1 MAATDAEQPYADMAA
16 GDPFT
21 SSTSHRYSNFD
32 NQLFALGPTTSPE
45 QAKRALEAHLAET
58 ERRIRDAS
66 KLGTTLVQ
74 QRKELAD
81 RLKEIEKEQD
91 EGEITP
97 ELRQKLVDIE
107 KEYNEVGRE
116 SARAFLPKS
125 RVSSSEM
132 AESPFP
138 VQGKRSVSPSKFESQ
153 ATASPSKLS
162 VPNRKQRNQP
172 SNRVHDI
179 EFATE
184 ISTSLLSQVRHLQA
198 LLAEKEESL
207 RTVNTEKARL
217 EAEAEGF
224 NQRLRALDES
234 EQRYKDEN
242 WSLET
247 QLHDHIATAKEAAD
261 REKKLTQSLNALQAQ
276 KTTAQKDLDEM
287 KLSHSKLSETHAAAV
302 KLHDTELGGLKR
314 NMAMVENERGA
325 LQRKIEDLTGQNH
338 ELAMAVARQRGI
350 ADEQESQDAT
360 DEDFETAD
368 DNVTPEHSPPPS
380 PTKMTPRHSHLE
392 AETLKSSLHH
402 AHRMIQSLKGNIH
415 REKTEKLELKRML
428 QDARDELDIRRNDA
442 ASGSIKKSRKMD
454 SKEFKKPSKGQL
466 GALRN
471 SRSEISMDDAQWEDQ
486 DGESSPTRAAS
497 ARVASMPG
505 GYAESSDQF
514 ETSNETSDAFETAN
528 ERGTETDDF
537 HTGNE
542 GNTDSDELTE
552 TESGANVSTIRGR
565 PAPLNMAAK
574 RSSFLST
581 ASTSGDEY
589 SYEDVRT
596 PVQSQPQRLRLR
608 MGRGSSRRDRIA
620 SEEPSIDSSPA
631 ASNSGT
637 PQQPSQSLFAELG
650 DLGGSDDES
659 AMGSSVGGM
668 TPGRNR
674 SITPGGTPGGASARM
689 SALDIPPVPAL
700 PKPVMVDSSMM
711 TDDWEPA
718 PATPQSA
725 IPIIASGLAGAGLV
739 EAGHLFADNR
749 LSVMSD
755 VSTQAGD
762 LSESLAQFPTPP
774 TRSAPLP
781 PLSIS
786 TIQAEDMEPV
796 IPAPATPVQMAFSSI
811 GSSHTEPLSP
821 VLHAPT
827 PVKLVFAPIEGT
839 ETEPIERPATAVKM
853 EFSGIEAVAMEP
865 VSPVLRPV
873 TPVKLAFVPI
883 DALDTEPIEPVERAV
898 TPIKMAISNIGAM
911 ETEPISPVEPVV
923 APMNMAFSSIGHTAT
938 EPESPVKRPV
948 TPVAFAFSSVSN
960 TETEPISPVI
970 RPVTPPRPVTP
981 VAFAFSSVSNTETEP
996 ISPVIRP
1003 VTPPRPVTPV
1013 AFAFSSVS
1021 NTETEPISP
1030 VIRPVTPPRPV
1041 TPVAFAFSSVSNTE
1055 TEPISPVVRPVT
1067 PPRPVTPIALAF
1079 SSITS
1084 TSTEPI
1090 EPPSP
1095 AHNHLLAGALGAGA
1109 LGAGALGVGA
1119 LLSDKSDKE
1128 LSIQSPET
1136 PKGKGNNFNG
1146 LMNWAKAKTP
1156 VGPLIA
1162 EDETRQSPNQ
1172 SPLAETPESQRPFK
1186 ELSVNTNERP
1196 PSKAKPDMT
1205 SSTAQTSLT
1214 SEEIDE
1220 MLSKKSDRQY
1230 AILTEDSQKPVS
1242 PSRTIVPPT
1251 IRVRKS
1257 QDSMSSVRITRPKA
1271 LDLSL
1276 DRENQPSSRPGSSGS
1291 HRRSISS
1298 QHPPLPPN
1306 HQQVIAAA
1314 QRVGSS
1320 SSNHTGIM
1328 GPPLLPASTYRNS
1341 NSQQLRPR
1349 TPSSSHGPS
1358 SPKNGT
1364 TPRPRYSGGAELNPS
1379 ITARSRA
1386 SSVTSFASEVESRF
1400 NLRGGPTEI
1409 PGVAS
1414 GTDPRMIQAITQ
1426 TMIGDYLWK
1435 YTRKAGRSDMSSTRH
1450 RRYFW
1455 VHPYTRTLYWSD
1467 RDPSTA
1473 GRSELKAKSVAI
1485 EAVRVVTDDN
1495 PMPPGLHR
1503 KSLVILTP
1511 GRSVKFTAQT
1521 GHNHEIWFNALSY
1534 LLLRTDDAPEDTAD
1548 EAPDALTADDVDE
1561 FNPGFRSS
1569 RRGGAASL
1577 SSYNSRAT
1585 RNESPAIPERP
1596 TLNNTPYNGT
1606 AASRGSVVSRLSN
1619 YWRTSNGEVYSARR
1633 SRQSTGQ
1640 NSIYEASE
1648 VHDSAED
1655 VRAMIEKQDR
1665 ESDRLEN
1672 VRACCDGL
1680 HDVGHLAHTPTSSV
1694 RNRLSQG
1701 TRSYTPGPGQRPGA
1715 TSRQSVQ

>member
-1 MAATDAEQPYADMAA
+1 M
-16 GDPFT
+16 
-21 SSTSHRYSNFD
+21 
-32 NQLFALGPTTSPE
+32 
-45 QAKRALEAHLAET
+45 
-58 ERRIRDAS
+58 
-66 KLGTTLVQ
+66 
-74 QRKELAD
+74 
-81 RLKEIEKEQD
+81 
-91 EGEITP
+91 
-97 ELRQKLVDIE
+97 
-107 KEYNEVGRE
+107 
-116 SARAFLPKS
+116 
-125 RVSSSEM
+125 
-132 AESPFP
+132 
-138 VQGKRSVSPSKFESQ
+138 
-153 ATASPSKLS
+153 
-162 VPNRKQRNQP
+162 
-172 SNRVHDI
+172 
-179 EFATE
+179 
-184 ISTSLLSQVRHLQA
+184 
-198 LLAEKEESL
+198 
-207 RTVNTEKARL
+207 NTEKARL
-217 EAEAEGF
+217 EVEAEGF

-247 QLHDHIATAKEAAD
+247 QLHEHIATAKEAAD
-261 REKKLTQSLNALQAQ
+261 REKKLTQSLNTLQVQ
-276 KTTAQKDLDEM
+276 KTAAQKDLDEM

-302 KLHDTELGGLKR
+302 KHHDTEFGGLKR

-338 ELAMAVARQRGI
+338 ELAMAIARQRAI
-350 ADEQESQDAT
+350 ADEQDSQAAT

-392 AETLKSSLHH
+392 TETLKSSLHH

-428 QDARDELDIRRNDA
+428 QDARDELDIRRADA

-454 SKEFKKPSKGQL
+454 SKEFKKPLKGQL

-486 DGESSPTRAAS
+486 DGESSPSRAAS

-565 PAPLNMAAK
+565 PAPLNTPGK
-574 RSSFLST
+574 RNSFLST

-589 SYEDVRT
+589 SYEDART

-608 MGRGSSRRDRIA
+608 MGRGSTRRDRIA
-620 SEEPSIDSSPA
+620 SEEPSVDSSPA
-631 ASNSGT
+631 ASNNGT
-637 PQQPSQSLFAELG
+637 PQQPGQSLFAELG
-650 DLGGSDDES
+650 ELGGSDDES
-659 AMGSSVGGM
+659 TMGSSVGGM
-668 TPGRNR
+668 TPGRKR
-674 SITPGGTPGGASARM
+674 SITPGGTPGGTPGAASARL

-700 PKPVMVDSSMM
+700 PKPVMVDSGMM

-739 EAGHLFADNR
+739 EAAHQLRDNR
-749 LSVMSD
+749 PESMMSD
-755 VSTQAGD
+755 MSTQAGD
-762 LSESLAQFPTPP
+762 LSERLAQFPAPP
-774 TRSAPLP
+774 ARPAPLA

-786 TIQAEDMEPV
+786 TIQTEDMEPV
-796 IPAPATPVQMAFSSI
+796 IPAPTTPVQMAFSSI
-811 GSSHTEPLSP
+811 GASHTEPLSP

-827 PVKLVFAPIEGT
+827 PVKLAFAPIEGT

-853 EFSGIEAVAMEP
+853 DFSGIEAVAMEP
-865 VSPVLRPV
+865 VSPVLRPI

-883 DALDTEPIEPVERAV
+883 DALDTEPVSPVQRAV
-898 TPIKMAISNIGAM
+898 TPIKMAFSNIGAM
-911 ETEPISPVEPVV
+911 ETEPVSPVERVVTPVKMAFSNIGAMETEPV
-923 APMNMAFSSIGHTAT
+923 NPVEKAVTPLNMAFSSIGHTAT
-938 EPESPVKRPV
+938 EPESPVKRPE
-948 TPVAFAFSSVSN
+948 TPIAFTFSSVAN

-970 RPVTPPRPVTP
+970 RPATPQRP
-981 VAFAFSSVSNTETEP
+981 A
-996 ISPVIRP
+996 
-1003 VTPPRPVTPV
+1003 
-1013 AFAFSSVS
+1013 
-1021 NTETEPISP
+1021 
-1030 VIRPVTPPRPV
+1030 
-1041 TPVAFAFSSVSNTE
+1041 
-1055 TEPISPVVRPVT
+1055 
-1067 PPRPVTPIALAF
+1067 TPIALAF
-1079 SSITS
+1079 SSINS
-1084 TSTEPI
+1084 MSTEPI

-1095 AHNHLLAGALGAGA
+1095 TRNLLLA
-1109 LGAGALGVGA
+1109 GA

-1128 LSIQSPET
+1128 ISTQGPET
-1136 PKGKGNNFNG
+1136 PKGKGNFNG
-1146 LMNWAKAKTP
+1146 LMSWAKGKTP

-1230 AILTEDSQKPVS
+1230 AILSEDSQKPAS
-1242 PSRTIVPPT
+1242 PSRSIAPPT

-1257 QDSMSSVRITRPKA
+1257 QDSMGSVRITRPKA

-1276 DRENQPSSRPGSSGS
+1276 DRENQAINRPGSSGS

-1298 QHPPLPPN
+1298 NHPPLPPN

-1320 SSNHTGIM
+1320 SSSQAGIM
-1328 GPPLLPASTYRNS
+1328 GPPLLPASAYRNS

-1364 TPRPRYSGGAELNPS
+1364 TPRPRYPGGAELNPS
-1379 ITARSRA
+1379 ITGRSRA

-1467 RDPSTA
+1467 RDPATA

-1534 LLLRTDDAPEDTAD
+1534 LLLRTDDAPEDIAD

-1619 YWRTSNGEVYSARR
+1619 YWRTSNGEVYGARR

-1672 VRACCDGL
+1672 VRACCDGEL
-1680 HDVGHLAHTPTSSV
+1680 KLVRGHI
-1694 RNRLSQG
+1694 
-1701 TRSYTPGPGQRPGA
+1701 Y
-1715 TSRQSVQ
+1715 

>member
-1 MAATDAEQPYADMAA
+1 M
-16 GDPFT
+16 
-21 SSTSHRYSNFD
+21 
-32 NQLFALGPTTSPE
+32 
-45 QAKRALEAHLAET
+45 
-58 ERRIRDAS
+58 
-66 KLGTTLVQ
+66 
-74 QRKELAD
+74 
-81 RLKEIEKEQD
+81 
-91 EGEITP
+91 
-97 ELRQKLVDIE
+97 
-107 KEYNEVGRE
+107 
-116 SARAFLPKS
+116 
-125 RVSSSEM
+125 
-132 AESPFP
+132 
-138 VQGKRSVSPSKFESQ
+138 
-153 ATASPSKLS
+153 
-162 VPNRKQRNQP
+162 
-172 SNRVHDI
+172 
-179 EFATE
+179 
-184 ISTSLLSQVRHLQA
+184 SQVRHLQA

-207 RTVNTEKARL
+207 RSVNTEKARL

-247 QLHDHIATAKEAAD
+247 QLHEHIATAKEAAD
-261 REKKLTQSLNALQAQ
+261 REKKLTQSLNALQVQ

-287 KLSHSKLSETHAAAV
+287 KLSHSKLTEAHAAAV
-302 KLHDTELGGLKR
+302 KQHDTELGGLKR
-314 NMAMVENERGA
+314 NVAMVENERGA
-325 LQRKIEDLTGQNH
+325 LQRKVEDLTGQNH
-338 ELAMAVARQRGI
+338 ELAMAIARQRGI

-428 QDARDELDIRRNDA
+428 QDARDELEVRRTDA
-442 ASGSIKKSRKMD
+442 SSGSVKKSRKMD
-454 SKEFKKPSKGQL
+454 SREFKKPLKGQL
-466 GALRN
+466 GAFRN
-471 SRSEISMDDAQWEDQ
+471 SRSEISMDDGQWEDQ
-486 DGESSPTRAAS
+486 DGESSPSRAAS
-497 ARVASMPG
+497 ARISSMPG
-505 GYAESSDQF
+505 GYAESSDAF

-620 SEEPSIDSSPA
+620 SEEPSLDSSPA
-631 ASNSGT
+631 ASNNGT
-637 PQQPSQSLFAELG
+637 PQQPGQSLFAELG

-659 AMGSSVGGM
+659 TMGSSVGGT

-674 SITPGGTPGGASARM
+674 SITPGGTPGGASSRF

-725 IPIIASGLAGAGLV
+725 VPIIASGLAGAGLV
-739 EAGHLFADNR
+739 EAAHQLNDNR

-762 LSESLAQFPTPP
+762 ISERLAQFPTPP
-774 TRSAPLP
+774 SRTAPIP

-796 IPAPATPVQMAFSSI
+796 IPAPVTPVQMGFSSI
-811 GSSHTEPLSP
+811 GAMHTEPLSP
-821 VLHAPT
+821 ALHAPT
-827 PVKLVFAPIEGT
+827 PVKLAFAPIEGT

-883 DALDTEPIEPVERAV
+883 DALDTEPVSPVERAV
-898 TPIKMAISNIGAM
+898 TPVKMVFSSIGAM
-911 ETEPISPVEPVV
+911 ETEPVNPVEKVVTPVKMAFSSIGAMETEPVSPVERAVTPVMMAFSSIEAMETEPVSPIEKPV
-923 APMNMAFSSIGHTAT
+923 APINMAFSSIGHTTT

-948 TPVAFAFSSVSN
+948 TPVAFTFSSLAN

-970 RPVTPPRPVTP
+970 RPPTPQM
-981 VAFAFSSVSNTETEP
+981 
-996 ISPVIRP
+996 
-1003 VTPPRPVTPV
+1003 
-1013 AFAFSSVS
+1013 
-1021 NTETEPISP
+1021 
-1030 VIRPVTPPRPV
+1030 
-1041 TPVAFAFSSVSNTE
+1041 
-1055 TEPISPVVRPVT
+1055 
-1067 PPRPVTPIALAF
+1067 PVTPIALGF
-1079 SSITS
+1079 SSINS
-1084 TSTEPI
+1084 TSMEPI

-1095 AHNHLLAGALGAGA
+1095 AHNNMLLAGALGAGALGAGA

-1119 LLSDKSDKE
+1119 LVSDKSDKE
-1128 LSIQSPET
+1128 LSAQGPET
-1136 PKGKGNNFNG
+1136 PKGKGNFNG
-1146 LMNWAKAKTP
+1146 LMSWAKGKAP

-1214 SEEIDE
+1214 SEEIDD
-1220 MLSKKSDRQY
+1220 MLSKKTDRQY
-1230 AILTEDSQKPVS
+1230 AILTEGSQKPVS
-1242 PSRTIVPPT
+1242 PARTVIPPT

-1257 QDSMSSVRITRPKA
+1257 QESMSSVRITRPKA

-1276 DRENQPSSRPGSSGS
+1276 ERENQPINRPGSSGS

-1298 QHPPLPPN
+1298 NHPPLPPN

-1314 QRVGSS
+1314 AQRVGSS
-1320 SSNHTGIM
+1320 SSSQAGIM
-1328 GPPLLPASTYRNS
+1328 GPPLLPASAYRNS
-1341 NSQQLRPR
+1341 NSQQMRPR

-1364 TPRPRYSGGAELNPS
+1364 TPRPRYPGGAELNHS
-1379 ITARSRA
+1379 ITGRSRA

-1435 YTRKAGRSDMSSTRH
+1435 YTRRAGRSDMSSTRH

-1467 RDPSTA
+1467 RDPATA

-1561 FNPGFRSS
+1561 FNPGFRSA

-1585 RNESPAIPERP
+1585 QNESSVIPERP

-1619 YWRTSNGEVYSARR
+1619 YWRTSNGEVYGARR

-1672 VRACCDGL
+1672 VRACCDGKFEL
-1680 HDVGHLAHTPTSSV
+1680 PEAVL
-1694 RNRLSQG
+1694 
-1701 TRSYTPGPGQRPGA
+1701 
-1715 TSRQSVQ
+1715 

>member
-91 EGEITP
+91 EGDITP

-132 AESPFP
+132 AESPYP

-207 RTVNTEKARL
+207 RSVNTEKARL

-247 QLHDHIATAKEAAD
+247 QLHEHIATAKEAAD
-261 REKKLTQSLNALQAQ
+261 REKKLTQSLNVLQVQ
-276 KTTAQKDLDEM
+276 KTTAQKDLDEI

-302 KLHDTELGGLKR
+302 KQHDTELGGLKR

-338 ELAMAVARQRGI
+338 ELAMAVARQRAI
-350 ADEQESQDAT
+350 ADEQESQAAT

-428 QDARDELDIRRNDA
+428 QDARDELDIRRTDA

-454 SKEFKKPSKGQL
+454 SKEFKKPLKGQL

-486 DGESSPTRAAS
+486 DGESSPSRAAS

-505 GYAESSDQF
+505 GYAESSDAF

-552 TESGANVSTIRGR
+552 TESGAKVSTIRGR
-565 PAPLNMAAK
+565 PAPLNTPGK
-574 RSSFLST
+574 RNSFLST

-589 SYEDVRT
+589 SYEDART

-608 MGRGSSRRDRIA
+608 MGRGSTRRDRIA

-631 ASNSGT
+631 ASNNGT
-637 PQQPSQSLFAELG
+637 PQQPGQSLFAELG

-659 AMGSSVGGM
+659 AMGSSVGGI
-668 TPGRNR
+668 TPGRKR
-674 SITPGGTPGGASARM
+674 SITPGGTPGSASARM
-689 SALDIPPVPAL
+689 SSLDIPPVPAL
-700 PKPVMVDSSMM
+700 PKPAMVDSSMM

-739 EAGHLFADNR
+739 EAAHQFSDNR
-749 LSVMSD
+749 PVSVMSD
-755 VSTQAGD
+755 VSTQAND
-762 LSESLAQFPTPP
+762 LSERLAQFPAPP
-774 TRSAPLP
+774 SRAAPLA

-811 GSSHTEPLSP
+811 GASHTEPLSP

-827 PVKLVFAPIEGT
+827 PVKLAFAPIEGT

-873 TPVKLAFVPI
+873 TPVKLVFVPI
-883 DALDTEPIEPVERAV
+883 DALDTEPISPVERAV
-898 TPIKMAISNIGAM
+898 TPIKMAFSNVGAMETEPVSPVERSVTPIVMPVVMPVVTPVKMAFSNIGAM
-911 ETEPISPVEPVV
+911 ETEPVSPVERAVTPVKMAFSNIGATETEPV
-923 APMNMAFSSIGHTAT
+923 SPVERAVTPVKMAFSNIGAMETEPVSPVEKAVTPLNMAFSSIGHTAT

-948 TPVAFAFSSVSN
+948 TPVAFTFSSVAN

-970 RPVTPPRPVTP
+970 RP
-981 VAFAFSSVSNTETEP
+981 A
-996 ISPVIRP
+996 
-1003 VTPPRPVTPV
+1003 
-1013 AFAFSSVS
+1013 
-1021 NTETEPISP
+1021 
-1030 VIRPVTPPRPV
+1030 
-1041 TPVAFAFSSVSNTE
+1041 
-1055 TEPISPVVRPVT
+1055 T
-1067 PPRPVTPIALAF
+1067 PPRPVTPIALAL
-1079 SSITS
+1079 SSINS
-1084 TSTEPI
+1084 MSTEPI

-1095 AHNHLLAGALGAGA
+1095 TRNLLLAGAL
-1109 LGAGALGVGA
+1109 V
-1119 LLSDKSDKE
+1119 SDKSDKG
-1128 LSIQSPET
+1128 LATQGPET
-1136 PKGKGNNFNG
+1136 PKGKGNFNG
-1146 LMNWAKAKTP
+1146 LMSWAKGKTP

-1220 MLSKKSDRQY
+1220 MLSEKTDRQY

-1242 PSRTIVPPT
+1242 PTRGIAPPT
-1251 IRVRKS
+1251 IRLRKS
-1257 QDSMSSVRITRPKA
+1257 QDSMGSVRITRPKA
-1271 LDLSL
+1271 LDLGL
-1276 DRENQPSSRPGSSGS
+1276 ERENQSVNRPGSSGS

-1298 QHPPLPPN
+1298 NHPPLPPN

-1320 SSNHTGIM
+1320 SSNQAGIM
-1328 GPPLLPASTYRNS
+1328 GPPLLPASAYRNS

-1364 TPRPRYSGGAELNPS
+1364 TPRPRYPGGAELNPS
-1379 ITARSRA
+1379 ITGRSRA

-1577 SSYNSRAT
+1577 SSYNSRTT

-1619 YWRTSNGEVYSARR
+1619 YWRTSNGEVYGARR

>member
-32 NQLFALGPTTSPE
+32 NQLFSLGPTTSPE

-81 RLKEIEKEQD
+81 RLKEIEKEKD

-97 ELRQKLVDIE
+97 ELRQKLVEIE

-132 AESPFP
+132 AESPYP

-207 RTVNTEKARL
+207 RSVNTEKARL

-247 QLHDHIATAKEAAD
+247 QLHEHIATAKEAAD
-261 REKKLTQSLNALQAQ
+261 REKKLTQSLNTIQAQ
-276 KTTAQKDLDEM
+276 KTAAQKDLDEM
-287 KLSHSKLSETHAAAV
+287 KLSHSKLTETHAAAV
-302 KLHDTELGGLKR
+302 KHHDTELGGLKR

-338 ELAMAVARQRGI
+338 ELALAVARQRGI
-350 ADEQESQDAT
+350 ADEQESQSAT

-428 QDARDELDIRRNDA
+428 QDARDELEIRRTDA
-442 ASGSIKKSRKMD
+442 SSGSIKKSRKMD
-454 SKEFKKPSKGQL
+454 SKEFKKPLKGQL

-486 DGESSPTRAAS
+486 DGESSPSRAAA
-497 ARVASMPG
+497 ARISSMPG

-537 HTGNE
+537 HTTNE

-552 TESGANVSTIRGR
+552 TESGAKTSTIRGR
-565 PAPLNMAAK
+565 PAPLDTPNK
-574 RSSFLST
+574 RNSFLST

-589 SYEDVRT
+589 SYEDART

-620 SEEPSIDSSPA
+620 SEEPSLDSSPA
-631 ASNSGT
+631 ASNNGT
-637 PQQPSQSLFAELG
+637 PQQPGQSLFAELG

-674 SITPGGTPGGASARM
+674 SITPGGTPGGASARLS
-689 SALDIPPVPAL
+689 SALEIPPVPAL

-718 PATPQSA
+718 PATHQSA
-725 IPIIASGLAGAGLV
+725 IPIAATGLASGLAGAGLV
-739 EAGHLFADNR
+739 EAAHQLSDNR
-749 LSVMSD
+749 PVSMMSD
-755 VSTQAGD
+755 MSTQAGD
-762 LSESLAQFPTPP
+762 ISARLAEFPTPP
-774 TRSAPLP
+774 SRPAPVAPLR
-781 PLSIS
+781 IS
-786 TIQAEDMEPV
+786 TIQAEAVEPV
-796 IPAPATPVQMAFSSI
+796 EPVVPAPATPVKMGFSSI
-811 GSSHTEPLSP
+811 GAMHTEPLSP
-821 VLHAPT
+821 VVHAPT
-827 PVKLVFAPIEGT
+827 PVKLAFAPIQGA
-839 ETEPIERPATAVKM
+839 ETEPVERPATAVKM
-853 EFSGIEAVAMEP
+853 AFSGIEAVAMEP
-865 VSPVLRPV
+865 VSPILRPV
-873 TPVKLAFVPI
+873 TPAKLAFVSSDALETEPVSPVERVATPVKLAFVSS
-883 DALDTEPIEPVERAV
+883 DALETEPVSPVERVV
-898 TPIKMAISNIGAM
+898 TPVKMAFSSIGAM
-911 ETEPISPVEPVV
+911 ETEPISPVEKVV
-923 APMNMAFSSIGHTAT
+923 APIAVAPINMGFSSIGHTGT

-948 TPVAFAFSSVSN
+948 TPVAFTFSSLAN
-960 TETEPISPVI
+960 TETEPVSPVI
-970 RPVTPPRPVTP
+970 RPPTPPK
-981 VAFAFSSVSNTETEP
+981 
-996 ISPVIRP
+996 
-1003 VTPPRPVTPV
+1003 
-1013 AFAFSSVS
+1013 
-1021 NTETEPISP
+1021 
-1030 VIRPVTPPRPV
+1030 
-1041 TPVAFAFSSVSNTE
+1041 
-1055 TEPISPVVRPVT
+1055 
-1067 PPRPVTPIALAF
+1067 PVTPIALAF
-1079 SSITS
+1079 SSINS
-1084 TSTEPI
+1084 TATEPI

-1095 AHNHLLAGALGAGA
+1095 KHDVFFAGGLMSG
-1109 LGAGALGVGA
+1109 
-1119 LLSDKSDKE
+1119 KSDRE
-1128 LSIQSPET
+1128 LPTQGPET
-1136 PKGKGNNFNG
+1136 PKTKANFNG
-1146 LMNWAKAKTP
+1146 LMSWAKGKTP

-1172 SPLAETPESQRPFK
+1172 SPMAETPESQRPFK

-1205 SSTAQTSLT
+1205 SSIAQTSLT
-1214 SEEIDE
+1214 SEEIDN
-1220 MLSKKSDRQY
+1220 MLSKKTNREYS
-1230 AILTEDSQKPVS
+1230 IVS
-1242 PSRTIVPPT
+1242 GVAPPT

-1276 DRENQPSSRPGSSGS
+1276 EGENQPVNNNRPGSAGS

-1320 SSNHTGIM
+1320 SSSQAGMTGLM
-1328 GPPLLPASTYRNS
+1328 GPPLLPASAYRTS

-1364 TPRPRYSGGAELNPS
+1364 TPRPRYPGGAELNPS
-1379 ITARSRA
+1379 ITGRSRA

-1400 NLRGGPTEI
+1400 NLRNGPTEI

-1414 GTDPRMIQAITQ
+1414 GADPRMIQAITQ

-1548 EAPDALTADDVDE
+1548 EAPDALTTDDVDE
-1561 FNPGFRSS
+1561 FNPGAFRPS

-1585 RNESPAIPERP
+1585 QNESSALPERP
-1596 TLNNTPYNGT
+1596 TLNGPQYNGT

-1619 YWRTSNGEVYSARR
+1619 YWRTSNGEVYGARR

-1701 TRSYTPGPGQRPGA
+1701 TRSYTPAGQRPGA

>member
-1 MAATDAEQPYADMAA
+1 MAATDAEQPYDDMAA

-207 RTVNTEKARL
+207 RSVNIEKARL
-217 EAEAEGF
+217 ETEAEGF

-247 QLHDHIATAKEAAD
+247 QLHEHIATAKESAD
-261 REKKLTQSLNALQAQ
+261 REKKLTQSLNTLQVQ

-287 KLSHSKLSETHAAAV
+287 KLSHSKLSETHTAAV
-302 KLHDTELGGLKR
+302 KHHDTELGGLKR
-314 NMAMVENERGA
+314 SMAMVENERGA

-428 QDARDELDIRRNDA
+428 QDARDELEIRRTDA
-442 ASGSIKKSRKMD
+442 ASGSVKRSRKMD
-454 SKEFKKPSKGQL
+454 SKEFKKPLKGQL

-486 DGESSPTRAAS
+486 DGESSPSRAAS
-497 ARVASMPG
+497 ARVTSMPG
-505 GYAESSDQF
+505 GYAESSDAF

-565 PAPLNMAAK
+565 PAPLSTPGK
-574 RSSFLST
+574 RNSFLST

-589 SYEDVRT
+589 SYEDART

-620 SEEPSIDSSPA
+620 SEEPSLDSSPA
-631 ASNSGT
+631 ASNNGT
-637 PQQPSQSLFAELG
+637 PQQPGQSLFAELG

-659 AMGSSVGGM
+659 TMGSSVGGT
-668 TPGRNR
+668 TPGRKR
-674 SITPGGTPGGASARM
+674 SITPGGTPGGASAH
-689 SALDIPPVPAL
+689 PPVPAL

-711 TDDWEPA
+711 TDDWEPS

-725 IPIIASGLAGAGLV
+725 VPIIASGLAGAGLV
-739 EAGHLFADNR
+739 EAAHQLSDNR
-749 LSVMSD
+749 PVSMMSD
-755 VSTQAGD
+755 MSTQAND
-762 LSESLAQFPTPP
+762 LSASLAAFPSPP

-786 TIQAEDMEPV
+786 SIQAEDMEPV
-796 IPAPATPVQMAFSSI
+796 VPAPATPVQMAFSSI
-811 GSSHTEPLSP
+811 GASHTEPISP
-821 VLHAPT
+821 VIHAPT
-827 PVKLVFAPIEGT
+827 PVKLAFAPIEGT

-853 EFSGIEAVAMEP
+853 DFSDIEGVAMEP
-865 VSPVLRPV
+865 VSPVVRPV

-883 DALDTEPIEPVERAV
+883 DALDTEPVSPVERTVTPIKMAFSNIGVMETEPVSPVERAV
-898 TPIKMAISNIGAM
+898 TPVKMAFSNIGAM
-911 ETEPISPVEPVV
+911 ETEPVNSLERTVSPIKMAFSNIGTMETEPVSPVERAVTPVKMAFSNIGAMETEPV
-923 APMNMAFSSIGHTAT
+923 SPVQKAVTPLNMSFSSIGHTAT

-948 TPVAFAFSSVSN
+948 TPVAFTFSSVAN

-970 RPVTPPRPVTP
+970 RPVTPQ
-981 VAFAFSSVSNTETEP
+981 
-996 ISPVIRP
+996 
-1003 VTPPRPVTPV
+1003 
-1013 AFAFSSVS
+1013 
-1021 NTETEPISP
+1021 
-1030 VIRPVTPPRPV
+1030 
-1041 TPVAFAFSSVSNTE
+1041 
-1055 TEPISPVVRPVT
+1055 
-1067 PPRPVTPIALAF
+1067 RPVTPIALAF
-1079 SSITS
+1079 SSINS
-1084 TSTEPI
+1084 MSTEPI
-1090 EPPSP
+1090 EPLSP
-1095 AHNHLLAGALGAGA
+1095 TRNLLLAGAL
-1109 LGAGALGVGA
+1109 V
-1119 LLSDKSDKE
+1119 SDKSDKD
-1128 LSIQSPET
+1128 LSALGPET
-1136 PKGKGNNFNG
+1136 PKGKGNFNG
-1146 LMNWAKAKTP
+1146 LMSWAKGKTP

-1172 SPLAETPESQRPFK
+1172 SPMAETPESQRPFK
-1186 ELSVNTNERP
+1186 ELSINTNERP

-1214 SEEIDE
+1214 SEEIDD
-1220 MLSKKSDRQY
+1220 MLSKKTDRQY

-1242 PSRTIVPPT
+1242 PSRSIAPPT

-1257 QDSMSSVRITRPKA
+1257 QDSMGSVRITRPKA

-1276 DRENQPSSRPGSSGS
+1276 DRENQPTNRPGSSGS

-1298 QHPPLPPN
+1298 NHPPLPPN

-1320 SSNHTGIM
+1320 SSSQVGIM
-1328 GPPLLPASTYRNS
+1328 GPPLLPASAYRNT

-1379 ITARSRA
+1379 ITGRSRA

-1435 YTRKAGRSDMSSTRH
+1435 YTRKAGRSNMSTTRH

-1473 GRSELKAKSVAI
+1473 GRNELKAKSVAI

-1534 LLLRTDDAPEDTAD
+1534 LLLRTDDAPEDIAD

-1619 YWRTSNGEVYSARR
+1619 YWRTSNGEVYGARK

>member
-1 MAATDAEQPYADMAA
+1 MAATDAEQPYANMAA

-32 NQLFALGPTTSPE
+32 SQLFALGPTTSPE

-58 ERRIRDAS
+58 ERRIQDAS

-125 RVSSSEM
+125 RVSSSEL

-207 RTVNTEKARL
+207 RNVNTEKARL

-247 QLHDHIATAKEAAD
+247 QLHEHIATAKEAAA
-261 REKKLTQSLNALQAQ
+261 REKKLTQSLNALQVQ

-302 KLHDTELGGLKR
+302 KHHDTELGGLKR

-428 QDARDELDIRRNDA
+428 QDARDELEIRRTDA

-454 SKEFKKPSKGQL
+454 SKEFKKLSKGQL

-471 SRSEISMDDAQWEDQ
+471 SRSEISMNDAQWEDQ
-486 DGESSPTRAAS
+486 DGESSPSRAAS

-505 GYAESSDQF
+505 KYAESSGQF
-514 ETSNETSDAFETAN
+514 ETCNETSDAFETAN
-528 ERGTETDDF
+528 ERDTETDDF

-589 SYEDVRT
+589 SYEELRT

-631 ASNSGT
+631 ASNNGT
-637 PQQPSQSLFAELG
+637 PQQPGQSLFAELG

-659 AMGSSVGGM
+659 AMGSSVDGM

-674 SITPGGTPGGASARM
+674 SITPGDTPGGASARM

-700 PKPVMVDSSMM
+700 PKPAMVDSSMM
-711 TDDWEPA
+711 TDGWEPA

-725 IPIIASGLAGAGLV
+725 VPIIASGLASGLVGAGLV
-739 EAGHLFADNR
+739 EAAHQLTDNR

-762 LSESLAQFPTPP
+762 VSERLAEFPTPP

-786 TIQAEDMEPV
+786 TIQAEDMMPV
-796 IPAPATPVQMAFSSI
+796 IPAPATPVQMVFSSI
-811 GSSHTEPLSP
+811 GTSHTEPLSP
-821 VLHAPT
+821 VLHVPT
-827 PVKLVFAPIEGT
+827 PVKLAFAPIEGT

-883 DALDTEPIEPVERAV
+883 DALDTEPISPIERAV
-898 TPIKMAISNIGAM
+898 TPVKMAFSSIEAM
-911 ETEPISPVEPVV
+911 ETEPISPVEKVV
-923 APMNMAFSSIGHTAT
+923 APINMAFSSIGDTAT
-938 EPESPVKRPV
+938 EPESPVKRLV
-948 TPVAFAFSSVSN
+948 TPVAFEFSSVSN
-960 TETEPISPVI
+960 TETEPISPVV

-996 ISPVIRP
+996 ISPI
-1003 VTPPRPVTPV
+1003 
-1013 AFAFSSVS
+1013 
-1021 NTETEPISP
+1021 
-1030 VIRPVTPPRPV
+1030 
-1041 TPVAFAFSSVSNTE
+1041 
-1055 TEPISPVVRPVT
+1055 VRPVT
-1067 PPRPVTPIALAF
+1067 PPRPITPIALAF

-1119 LLSDKSDKE
+1119 FLSDKSDKE
-1128 LSIQSPET
+1128 LSTQSPET
-1136 PKGKGNNFNG
+1136 PKGKGNFNG
-1146 LMNWAKAKTP
+1146 LMSWAKAKTP

-1220 MLSKKSDRQY
+1220 MLSRKSDRQY
-1230 AILTEDSQKPVS
+1230 DILTEDSQKPLS
-1242 PSRTIVPPT
+1242 PSRTVVPPT
-1251 IRVRKS
+1251 IRVRE
-1257 QDSMSSVRITRPKA
+1257 SMGSVRITRPKA

-1276 DRENQPSSRPGSSGS
+1276 DRENQPSNRPGSSGS
-1291 HRRSISS
+1291 YRRSISS

-1328 GPPLLPASTYRNS
+1328 GPPLLPASAYMNS
-1341 NSQQLRPR
+1341 NSQLRPR
-1349 TPSSSHGPS
+1349 TPSSSRGPS

-1364 TPRPRYSGGAELNPS
+1364 TPRPRYPGGAELNPS
-1379 ITARSRA
+1379 ITGRSRA

-1511 GRSVKFTAQT
+1511 GRSVKFTSQT

-1619 YWRTSNGEVYSARR
+1619 YWRTSNGEVYGARR

-1640 NSIYEASE
+1640 NSIYETSE

>member
-97 ELRQKLVDIE
+97 ELQAQLVDIE

-116 SARAFLPKS
+116 RARAFLPKS

-505 GYAESSDQF
+505 GYADARTNSRPATRPATPSRPP
-514 ETSNETSDAFETAN
+514 TSAAPS
-528 ERGTETDDF
+528 TDDF

-574 RSSFLST
+574 RSSFVST

-711 TDDWEPA
+711 TDDWEPV

-796 IPAPATPVQMAFSSI
+796 IPAPATPVQMAFWSI

-923 APMNMAFSSIGHTAT
+923 ATMNMAFSSIGHTAT

-996 ISPVIRP
+996 ISPV
-1003 VTPPRPVTPV
+1003 V
-1013 AFAFSSVS
+1013 
-1021 NTETEPISP
+1021 
-1030 VIRPVTPPRPV
+1030 RPVTPPRPV

-1109 LGAGALGVGA
+1109 LGAGALGIGA

-1128 LSIQSPET
+1128 LSTQSPET

-1156 VGPLIA
+1156 VGPFIA

-1328 GPPLLPASTYRNS
+1328 GPPLLPASAYRTS

-1364 TPRPRYSGGAELNPS
+1364 TPRPTYSGGAELNPS

-1435 YTRKAGRSDMSSTRH
+1435 YTRKAGRSEMSSTRH

-1511 GRSVKFTAQT
+1511 GRSVKSGSTRSPT
-1521 GHNHEIWFNALSY
+1521 SCY
-1534 LLLRTDDAPEDTAD
+1534 APTTPREDTAD
-1548 EAPDALTADDVDE
+1548 EAPDALTTEDVDE

-1596 TLNNTPYNGT
+1596 TLNNMPYNGT

-1715 TSRQSVQ
+1715 TSGPSVQ

>member
-132 AESPFP
+132 AESPYP

-184 ISTSLLSQVRHLQA
+184 ISTSLLSQVRHLQT

-207 RTVNTEKARL
+207 RSVNTEKARL
-217 EAEAEGF
+217 ETEAEGF

-247 QLHDHIATAKEAAD
+247 QLHEHIATAKEAAD
-261 REKKLTQSLNALQAQ
+261 REKKLTQSLNALQVQ

-302 KLHDTELGGLKR
+302 KHHDTELGGLKR
-314 NMAMVENERGA
+314 NMTMVENERGA

-338 ELAMAVARQRGI
+338 ELAMAIARQRAI
-350 ADEQESQDAT
+350 ADEQESQAVT

-392 AETLKSSLHH
+392 TETLKSSLHH

-415 REKTEKLELKRML
+415 REKTEKLELKRLL
-428 QDARDELDIRRNDA
+428 QDARDELEIRRTDA
-442 ASGSIKKSRKMD
+442 ASGSVKKSRKMD
-454 SKEFKKPSKGQL
+454 SKEFKKPLKGHL
-466 GALRN
+466 GAFRN

-486 DGESSPTRAAS
+486 DGESSPSRAAS

-552 TESGANVSTIRGR
+552 TESGANVSTLRGR
-565 PAPLNMAAK
+565 PAPLSTPGK
-574 RSSFLST
+574 RNSFLST

-589 SYEDVRT
+589 SYEDART

-608 MGRGSSRRDRIA
+608 MGRGSTRRDRIA

-631 ASNSGT
+631 ASNNGT
-637 PQQPSQSLFAELG
+637 PQQPGQSLFAELG
-650 DLGGSDDES
+650 ELGGSDDES
-659 AMGSSVGGM
+659 AMGSSVGGI
-668 TPGRNR
+668 TPGRKR
-674 SITPGGTPGGASARM
+674 SITPGGTPGGASARL
-689 SALDIPPVPAL
+689 SALEIPPVPAL
-700 PKPVMVDSSMM
+700 PKPAMVDSSMM
-711 TDDWEPA
+711 TDDWEPE

-725 IPIIASGLAGAGLV
+725 VPIIASGLAGAGLV
-739 EAGHLFADNR
+739 EAAHQLSDNR
-749 LSVMSD
+749 PVSMMSD

-762 LSESLAQFPTPP
+762 ISERLAQFPAPP
-774 TRSAPLP
+774 SRSAPLA

-786 TIQAEDMEPV
+786 TVQAEDMEPV
-796 IPAPATPVQMAFSSI
+796 IPAPATPVQMVFSSI
-811 GSSHTEPLSP
+811 GTSQTEPLSP
-821 VLHAPT
+821 VVHAPT
-827 PVKLVFAPIEGT
+827 PVKLAFAPIEGT
-839 ETEPIERPATAVKM
+839 QTEPIERPPTAVKM

-883 DALDTEPIEPVERAV
+883 GALETEPVSPVERVV
-898 TPIKMAISNIGAM
+898 TPVSMAFSNIGAM
-911 ETEPISPVEPVV
+911 ETEPVSPVERVVTPVKMAFSNIGAMETEPV
-923 APMNMAFSSIGHTAT
+923 SPVERVITPVKMAFSNIGAMETEPVSPVEKAITPMNMAFSSIGHTT
-938 EPESPVKRPV
+938 MEPESPVKRPV
-948 TPVAFAFSSVSN
+948 TPVTFAFSSVAN
-960 TETEPISPVI
+960 AETEPISPVI
-970 RPVTPPRPVTP
+970 RPVTPPRP
-981 VAFAFSSVSNTETEP
+981 A
-996 ISPVIRP
+996 
-1003 VTPPRPVTPV
+1003 
-1013 AFAFSSVS
+1013 
-1021 NTETEPISP
+1021 
-1030 VIRPVTPPRPV
+1030 
-1041 TPVAFAFSSVSNTE
+1041 
-1055 TEPISPVVRPVT
+1055 
-1067 PPRPVTPIALAF
+1067 TPIALAF
-1079 SSITS
+1079 SSIS
-1084 TSTEPI
+1084 SMSTEPI
-1090 EPPSP
+1090 EPPTP
-1095 AHNHLLAGALGAGA
+1095 ARDVLLAGALVSG
-1109 LGAGALGVGA
+1109 
-1119 LLSDKSDKE
+1119 KSDNE
-1128 LSIQSPET
+1128 LSTQSPET
-1136 PKGKGNNFNG
+1136 PKAKANFNG
-1146 LMNWAKAKTP
+1146 LMNWAKGKTP

-1196 PSKAKPDMT
+1196 QSKAKPDMT

-1214 SEEIDE
+1214 SEEIDD
-1220 MLSKKSDRQY
+1220 MLSKKTDRQY
-1230 AILTEDSQKPVS
+1230 AIFTEDSHKPVS
-1242 PSRTIVPPT
+1242 PSRGTATPT

-1257 QDSMSSVRITRPKA
+1257 QDSMGSVRITRPKA

-1276 DRENQPSSRPGSSGS
+1276 ERENQPVSRPGSSGS

-1298 QHPPLPPN
+1298 NHPPLPPN
-1306 HQQVIAAA
+1306 HQEVIAAA

-1320 SSNHTGIM
+1320 SSNHVGIM
-1328 GPPLLPASTYRNS
+1328 GPPLLPASAYRNS

-1358 SPKNGT
+1358 SPKNHT
-1364 TPRPRYSGGAELNPS
+1364 TPRPRYPGGAELNPS
-1379 ITARSRA
+1379 ITGRSRA

-1414 GTDPRMIQAITQ
+1414 GADPRMIQAITQ

-1435 YTRKAGRSDMSSTRH
+1435 YTRKAGRSNMSSTRH

-1467 RDPSTA
+1467 RDPLTA
-1473 GRSELKAKSVAI
+1473 GRNELKAKSVAI

-1534 LLLRTDDAPEDTAD
+1534 LLLRTDDAPPVETAYD
-1548 EAPDALTADDVDE
+1548 GPDALTADDVDE
-1561 FNPGFRSS
+1561 FNPGYRSS

-1619 YWRTSNGEVYSARR
+1619 YWRTSNGEVYNARR

-1701 TRSYTPGPGQRPGA
+1701 TRSYTPGLGQRPGA